1 MVGCYGLTVR
11 AVVRGVSLALLV
23 SSALGC
29 LPEGS
34 VGALEGILVMIH
46 SPEACLEANGD
57 LRPGDNCGRLTV
69 VETNGLVRVGSQ
81 GTTKNLG
88 TLPAEVLDALEVAIL
103 NTDFRELRIAPW
115 EGECA
120 VLDEGWDLVR
130 YEFFIAGGQERLTAC
145 GTEIDRDHPLFVAL
159 EHALRAVGEPLPT
172 P

>member
-1 MVGCYGLTVR
+1 MVGCYRFAVR
-11 AVVRGVSLALLV
+11 AVVRGVTLALLV

-29 LPEGS
+29 RPRGS
-34 VGALEGILVMIH
+34 VGALEGILVMIE
-46 SPEACLEANGD
+46 SPEACLEPNGD

-69 VETNGLVRVGSQ
+69 IETNGLVRVGSQ

-88 TLPAEVLDALEVAIL
+88 TLPSEVLDAMEVAIST
-103 NTDFRELRIAPW
+103 TDFRELRIAPW
-115 EGECA
+115 EGECP
-120 VLDEGWDLVR
+120 VLDERWDLVR
-130 YEFFIAGGQERLTAC
+130 YEFFVSGGQERLSAC